1 VYIFRGRTSADP
13 EVELNALAADEQ
25 RWIVLDYWPKESAMP
40 QRVKLVVVV
49 DPPVPAEGAESH
61 QSGLRKKLIRQP
73 ESEPVL
79 WLTTDSP
86 ALVADEVVAALD
98 AMR

>member
-1 VYIFRGRTSADP
+1 
-13 EVELNALAADEQ
+13 
-25 RWIVLDYWPKESAMP
+25 
-40 QRVKLVVVV
+40 LVVVV
-49 DPPVPAEGAESH
+49 DDGQASVSQRREVWKELTHS
-61 QSGLRKKLIRQP
+61 
-73 ESEPVL
+73 SEAGPVL